1 MAKVDIETPK
11 STSKV
16 DIKKNTKTLK
26 KVLPKKEEIA
36 VQYFDEGAI
45 FPSFVITFCATGH
58 KYSLFEIIQEQA
70 TLLGTSNNPI
80 TLDTKFL
87 LFKNGKYQ
95 KIKK

>member
-16 DIKKNTKTLK
+16 DIKKNTKILK

-45 FPSFVITFCATGH
+45 FPSFVITFFATGH
-58 KYSLFEIIQEQA
+58 KYSLFEVTQEQA

-87 LFKNGKYQ
+87 SFKKGKYQ